1 MRIDLLKTT
10 PDRAGRYWIT
20 LETGEKMGLYRQT
33 VEDFALYSGKE
44 LSDEEWKAM
53 RDHAG
58 QMSAKMRAVRIVSA
72 SSVSKR
78 DLEERLVRKG
88 EAPRQAKEAVRWM
101 EDLHLVNDRNT
112 AEQVV
117 HSCISKGYGLQ
128 RAKQAL
134 YEKRI
139 PREYWDEALKDYP
152 DQMEKIL
159 SFLRS
164 RLDEDS
170 DSREVKKAVDAL
182 LRRGH
187 SYGTT
192 AASRTRSART
202 PAPSWP
208 PRPPRPSR
216 PTCTPPTRA

>member
-1 MRIDLLKTT
+1 M
-10 PDRAGRYWIT
+10 A
-20 LETGEKMGLYRQT
+20 LYRQT

-44 LSDEEWKAM
+44 LSDEEWKSLQ
-53 RDHAG
+53 DHAG

-88 EAPRQAKEAVRWM
+88 EDPDQAKQAVQWM

-139 PREYWDEALKDYP
+139 PKEYWDEALEDYP

-164 RLDEDS
+164 RLDEESGD
-170 DSREVKKAVDAL
+170 REVKKAIDAL

-187 SYGTT
+187 GYGTIRE
-192 AASRTRSART
+192 ALKIISLDSDEFMEE
-202 PAPSWP
+202 
-208 PRPPRPSR
+208 
-216 PTCTPPTRA
+216 

>member
-1 MRIDLLKTT
+1 MRIDSLKTS
-10 PDRAGRYWIT
+10 PDRAGRYWVSFADGSK
-20 LETGEKMGLYRQT
+20 LPLYRQT
-33 VEDFALYSGKE
+33 VEDFGLYTGRELTEEEYAALLDAAGK
-44 LSDEEWKAM
+44 
-53 RDHAG
+53 
-58 QMSAKMRAVRIVSA
+58 MSAKMRAVRIVSA

-88 EAPRQAKEAVRWM
+88 EDPRQAREAVQWM
-101 EDLHLVNDRNT
+101 EELHLVNDRNT

-139 PREYWDEALKDYP
+139 PKEYWDEVLEDYP
-152 DQMEKIL
+152 DQMDKIL

-170 DSREVKKAVDAL
+170 DDREVKKAIDAL

-187 SYGTT
+187 GYGTIRE
-192 AASRTRSART
+192 ALKIISLDSDEFMEE
-202 PAPSWP
+202 
-208 PRPPRPSR
+208 
-216 PTCTPPTRA
+216 

>member
-1 MRIDLLKTT
+1 MRINLLKTA

-44 LSDEEWKAM
+44 LSDDEWEALQ
-53 RDHAG
+53 DHAG

-78 DLEERLVRKG
+78 DLEDRLVRKG
-88 EAPRQAKEAVRWM
+88 EDPKQAKEAVQWM

-117 HSCISKGYGLQ
+117 HSCISKGYGIA

-139 PREYWDEALKDYP
+139 PKEYWDEALADYP
-152 DQMEKIL
+152 DQGEKIRA
-159 SFLRS
+159 FLRS
-164 RLDEDS
+164 RLEDRS
-170 DSREVKKAVDAL
+170 DRREVKKAVDAL
-182 LRRGH
+182 IRRGH
-187 SYGTT
+187 SY
-192 AASRTRSART
+192 SAIRRELDRLDVDRDEF
-202 PAPSWP
+202 PEEFYG
-208 PRPPRPSR
+208 
-216 PTCTPPTRA
+216 